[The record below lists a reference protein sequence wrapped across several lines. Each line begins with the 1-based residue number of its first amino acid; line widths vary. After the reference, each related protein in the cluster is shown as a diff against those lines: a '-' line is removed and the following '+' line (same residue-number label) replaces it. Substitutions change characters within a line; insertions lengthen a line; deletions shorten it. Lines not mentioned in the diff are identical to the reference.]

1 MPTVPARG
9 ADAAPTAVLTAG
21 PGFRSEKQVRIGL
34 YLERLSVGFAAG
46 TFLLL
51 PLFFRSIGRDEV
63 FFGEVYAAGALGT
76 LLSVSLGAAAIKQFG
91 LRRVAPVGS
100 LFFTFGS
107 ALYVFASYATG
118 SLYAFFLA
126 SFLQGVG
133 WGQVFATGPICLS
146 TTLCNLPESR
156 KYRDAS
162 YFFATYAAF
171 SQLGVGLAPFT
182 MRILVGTFHWGYVSV
197 FALGTAAAV
206 IAVALSLLTSSRNTL
221 YSSFLSGGASPIRDF
236 WLVLKQP
243 SIYFFAAIFL
253 AGCIY
258 TSMMNLQTTFAAA
271 QGLDYGVFYTF
282 YTFAVVFSR
291 FALSRPISKLSPP
304 TAMIALLAVMT
315 AALASYIWADRSAV
329 VYAIASLVLGGSY
342 GLAYPVMQGQLTK
355 YSHDELVAPTMMY
368 FSLSYFVAVYLFPY
382 VTATFATTYGY
393 SVMPLLLTSAG
404 AMELLVVVYFFRVV
418 AMSPTVQA
426 KSPKWVAGS

>member
-1 MPTVPARG
+1 MPTVPAR
-9 ADAAPTAVLTAG
+9 ASDAVPRAMLPAAKEY
-21 PGFRSEKQVRIGL
+21 RSERQIRTGL
-34 YLERLSVGFAAG
+34 YLERLSVGFSLG

-51 PLFFRSIGRDEV
+51 PLFFRGMGRDEV

-100 LFFTFGS
+100 LVFAFGS

-118 SLYAFFLA
+118 PLYAFFVA
-126 SFLQGVG
+126 SFLQGFG

-146 TTLCNLPESR
+146 TTLRNLPEDS
-156 KYRDAS
+156 KYREAS
-162 YFFATYAAF
+162 FFFATYAAF

-182 MRILVGTFHWGYVSV
+182 MRILVGTFHWTYVSA

-206 IAVALSLLTSSRNTL
+206 VAVALSLITSSRNAL
-221 YSSFLSGGASPIRDF
+221 YSSFVSGGASPIRDF

-243 SIYFFAAIFL
+243 SVYFFAALFL

-271 QGLDYGVFYTF
+271 RGLDYGVFYTF

-291 FALSRPISKLSPP
+291 FALSKPISKLSPS
-304 TAMIALLAVMT
+304 TSMIGLLALMT
-315 AALASYIWADRSAV
+315 VALASYNWADRSV
-329 VYAIASLVLGGSY
+329 IVYAIASLVLGGTY
-342 GLAYPVMQGQLTK
+342 GLVYPVMQGQLTK
-355 YSHDELVAPTMMY
+355 YSHDELVAPTMVY
-368 FSLSYFVAVYLFPY
+368 FSLSYFIAVYLFPF
-382 VTATFATTYGY
+382 VTASFATRYGY
-393 SVMPLLLTSAG
+393 WVMPLLLTAAG

-426 KSPKWVAGS
+426 KSPKWVPGG